1 MGMPGLRHKQL
12 WEEIMH
18 SAHVVRFVV
27 VAVLLT
33 LVLAACGG
41 GAAPAASSNSSPSN
55 QSSTKSE
62 AHAAPSGSLSAQGVD
77 ACQLIT
83 AEDVKRISGYDG
95 ATFDGQEGA
104 CLINAGDRKL
114 GINVVLGMD
123 PGVDIPG
130 MEQVDLGNGIK
141 GTTTSSGWLVNI
153 IFPDSSTVNLII
165 SGYALHGD
173 DTSTALFTKG
183 DGTDVDLPSQYQAY
197 AQAVLANVGKAK

>member
-12 WEEIMH
+12 WEEIMR
-18 SAHVVRFVV
+18 SANVVRFVV
-27 VAVLLT
+27 VAILLT

-41 GAAPAASSNSSPSN
+41 GAAAPVASSN
-55 QSSTKSE
+55 QSSAKSD
-62 AHAAPSGSLSAQGVD
+62 APAAPSGSLSAQGVD
-77 ACQLIT
+77 ACKLIT
-83 AEDVKRISGYDG
+83 AADVKRISGYDS

-130 MEQVDLGNGIK
+130 MEQVDLGNGMK

-173 DTSTALFTKG
+173 DTSTAMFTKG

-197 AQAVLANVGKAK
+197 AQAVIANIGKAK